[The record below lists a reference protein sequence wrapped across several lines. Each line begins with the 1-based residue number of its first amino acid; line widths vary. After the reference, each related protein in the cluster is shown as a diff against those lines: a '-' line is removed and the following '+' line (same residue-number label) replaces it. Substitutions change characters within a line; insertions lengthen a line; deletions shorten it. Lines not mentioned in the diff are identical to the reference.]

1 MTKLKVEGHENLVR
15 DENSSA
21 IINTDK
27 SSYEVYMKKVTTRRT
42 EKETVRGL
50 VREVTN

>member
-15 DENSSA
+15 DEKSNA

-27 SSYEVYMKKVTTRRT
+27 SSYEVYMRKLYV
-42 EKETVRGL
+42 
-50 VREVTN
+50 